1 MVILVRWT
9 YVIVLTVVTINV
21 DRLERRV
28 TTYGV
33 VIKLR
38 YVVNYIVI
46 IRHTISLIS

>member
-9 YVIVLTVVTINV
+9 YVIILTVATIIV

-38 YVVNYIVI
+38 YVINIVVI
-46 IRHTISLIS
+46 IRHIISLIS